1 MNMKNIVI
9 KSLITKIII
18 STTMLLFVAIGIS
31 WWIHMRIYEAQL
43 MDEVRER
50 LETVLDTAESSILK
64 SMRIGKTDD
73 TQNILE
79 LVNSHMKE
87 ESVVRI
93 FHPGGIIIKSTTLR
107 ETGKRITREKLAA
120 LGTGKREFLSRLNN
134 GRSLTMAKPIKNIRE
149 CYLCHGEGDKNIGI
163 LEAEIS
169 LDAMYDKV
177 GEARR
182 LSNLSA
188 ITISLVLSAFIFLL
202 LFWIVIKPISKLN
215 RKMALAEKGDLTV
228 RSGLVKGDELGKL
241 GMSFDS
247 MIEKLQEA
255 RAQLEKYHYQQLI
268 RADRLAS
275 VGELASGIA
284 HEIRNPLAGIAGA
297 VQIFAREFKGDEKK
311 SVILKEILQ
320 QIARLDKS
328 VKDLLNY
335 ASPSMS
341 ELAMGNLNQIVEKS
355 LFFVIQQPNAREIK
369 FVKELDTSVPK
380 ILVDDKQIQQV
391 LINMFLNA
399 LNSMSGEGMLRIST
413 FKDSDDSLSIEIEDS
428 GVGISEADMAKLF
441 VPFYTSREDGTG
453 LGLPISKRIVE
464 QHGGNISIRSIVDKG
479 TCIKITLPI
488 KGTYKEPRIKDE
500 EIKDTGS

>member
-1 MNMKNIVI
+1 
-9 KSLITKIII
+9 
-18 STTMLLFVAIGIS
+18 
-31 WWIHMRIYEAQL
+31 
-43 MDEVRER
+43 
-50 LETVLDTAESSILK
+50 
-64 SMRIGKTDD
+64 
-73 TQNILE
+73 
-79 LVNSHMKE
+79 MKE

-93 FHPGGIIIKSTTLR
+93 FHPGGIIIKSTNLR

-120 LGTGKREFLSRLNN
+120 IGTGEREFLSRSNN
-134 GRSLTMAKPIKNIRE
+134 GRSLTMAKPIKNMRE
-149 CYLCHGEGDKNIGI
+149 CYLCHGEGEKNIGI

-169 LDAMYDKV
+169 LDAMDDKV

-188 ITISLVLSAFIFLL
+188 ITISLVLSVFIFLL

-228 RSGLVKGDELGKL
+228 RSGLVKGDELGNL
-241 GMSFDS
+241 GRSFDS

-284 HEIRNPLAGIAGA
+284 HEIKNPLAGIAGA
-297 VQIFAREFKGDEKK
+297 VQIFAREFKGDETK

-341 ELAMGNLNQIVEKS
+341 ELAMGDLNKIVEKA

-369 FVKELDTSVPK
+369 FVKELDASVPK
-380 ILVDDKQIQQV
+380 ILVDDLVQ
-391 LINMFLNA
+391 LI
-399 LNSMSGEGMLRIST
+399 
-413 FKDSDDSLSIEIEDS
+413 
-428 GVGISEADMAKLF
+428 
-441 VPFYTSREDGTG
+441 
-453 LGLPISKRIVE
+453 
-464 QHGGNISIRSIVDKG
+464 
-479 TCIKITLPI
+479 
-488 KGTYKEPRIKDE
+488 TYP
-500 EIKDTGS
+500 

>member
-1 MNMKNIVI
+1 MKNIVI
-9 KSLITKIII
+9 KSLITKVIV

-31 WWIHMRIYEAQL
+31 WWVHMRIYEAQL

-87 ESVVRI
+87 DSVVRI
-93 FHPGGIIIKSTTLR
+93 FHPGGIIIKSTSLR

-120 LGTGKREFLSRLNN
+120 LGTGKRIFLSGSGK
-134 GRSLTMAKPIKNIRE
+134 GRRFTMAKPIKNIRE

-169 LDAMYDKV
+169 LNAMDDKV
-177 GEARR
+177 SEARR

-188 ITISLVLSAFIFLL
+188 ITISLILSAFIFLL
-202 LFWIVIKPISKLN
+202 LYWIVIKPISKLN
-215 RKMALAEKGDLTV
+215 RKMALAANGDLTV

-241 GMSFDS
+241 GRSFDS
-247 MIEKLQEA
+247 MIEKLLEA
-255 RAQLEKYHYQQLI
+255 RSQLEKYHYQQLI

-284 HEIRNPLAGIAGA
+284 HEIKNPLAGIAGA

-311 SVILKEILQ
+311 SAILKEILQ

-341 ELAMGNLNQIVEKS
+341 ELAKGDLNSIVEKA
-355 LFFVIQQPNAREIK
+355 LFFVIQQPNAKEVK
-369 FVKELDTSVPK
+369 FVKELDPSLPE
-380 ILVDDKQIQQV
+380 ILVDEKQIQQV
-391 LINMFLNA
+391 LLNMFLNA
-399 LNSMSGEGMLRIST
+399 LNAMSGSGVLRIST
-413 FKDSDDSLSIEIEDS
+413 IQASDDSLAIEVEDN
-428 GVGISEADMAKLF
+428 GAGISETEMSKLF
-441 VPFYTSREDGTG
+441 VPFYTSRDDGTG

-464 QHGGNISIRSIVDKG
+464 QHGGEISIKSQLGKG
-479 TCIKITLPI
+479 TCITIILPI
-488 KGTYKEPRIKDE
+488 KGSHKERSFRDEKDE
-500 EIKDTGS
+500 DTGS

>member
-1 MNMKNIVI
+1 MNIRNMVI
-9 KSLITKIII
+9 KSLITKVII
-18 STTMLLFVAIGIS
+18 STTMVLFVAIGIS

-87 ESVVRI
+87 KSIVRI
-93 FHPGGIIIKSTTLR
+93 FHPGGIIIKSTSLR
-107 ETGKRITREKLAA
+107 ETGKRVTREKLAA
-120 LGTGKREFLSRLNN
+120 LGTGKRVFLS
-134 GRSLTMAKPIKNIRE
+134 GPKTARSLTMAKPIKNIRE

-188 ITISLVLSAFIFLL
+188 ITISLILSAFIFLL
-202 LFWIVIKPISKLN
+202 LFWLVIKPISKLN
-215 RKMALAEKGDLTV
+215 RKMALAESGDLTV

-241 GMSFDS
+241 GRSFDS

-255 RAQLEKYHYQQLI
+255 RTQLEKYHYQQLI

-311 SVILKEILQ
+311 SRILKEILQ

-341 ELAMGNLNQIVEKS
+341 ELAMGELNQIIEKA
-355 LFFVIQQPNAREIK
+355 LFFVIQQPNAKEIK
-369 FVKELDTSVPK
+369 FVKELDDSLPK

-391 LINMFLNA
+391 LLNLFLNA
-399 LNSMSGEGMLRIST
+399 LNAMSGEGTLRIST
-413 FKDSDDSLSIEIEDS
+413 FQDSEDSLTVEVKDD
-428 GVGISEADMAKLF
+428 GVGISEEDMAKLF

-464 QHGGNISIRSIVDKG
+464 QHGGKISISSMLKKG

-488 KGTYKEPRIKDE
+488 KGTYKEPRIQDE
-500 EIKDTGS
+500 KIQDTSS